1 MEVVGLRSP
10 DDVRFRFD
18 ACELDVL
25 VDGVRVRSPGVGR
38 CCPLRRR
45 PFVSRMIDNPSKEAV
60 LTYAMLI
67 YPKPGS
73 HEGLG
78 EDEAKALTAEYLAL
92 RDDSRCVGGAHL
104 QPGDMA
110 TTVRHGCAGNLITDG
125 PYADAK
131 EVLGGYYVL
140 EASDLDAALE
150 FAQRIPAVRL
160 GGAVE
165 VRPLVEIP
173 TETAH

>member
-1 MEVVGLRSP
+1 
-10 DDVRFRFD
+10 
-18 ACELDVL
+18 
-25 VDGVRVRSPGVGR
+25 
-38 CCPLRRR
+38 
-45 PFVSRMIDNPSKEAV
+45 
-60 LTYAMLI
+60 MLI

-73 HEGLG
+73 HDGLG
-78 EDEAKALTAEYLAL
+78 DEEAKALTAEYLAL

-104 QPGDMA
+104 QPGDTA
-110 TTVRHGCAGNLITDG
+110 TTIRHVGAETLITDG
-125 PYADAK
+125 PFADTK

-140 EASDLDAALE
+140 EASGVDAALE

-173 TETAH
+173 METGH

>member
-1 MEVVGLRSP
+1 M
-10 DDVRFRFD
+10 
-18 ACELDVL
+18 
-25 VDGVRVRSPGVGR
+25 
-38 CCPLRRR
+38 
-45 PFVSRMIDNPSKEAV
+45 K
-60 LTYAMLI
+60 YAMLI

-78 EDEAKALTAEYLAL
+78 EEEATALDAEYLAL

-110 TTVRHGCAGNLITDG
+110 TTVRGGGAENLITDG

-131 EVLGGYYVL
+131 EVLGGYYVF

-160 GGAVE
+160 DGAVE
-165 VRPLVEIP
+165 VRPLVDIP
-173 TETAH
+173 LETGH

>member
-1 MEVVGLRSP
+1 M
-10 DDVRFRFD
+10 
-18 ACELDVL
+18 
-25 VDGVRVRSPGVGR
+25 
-38 CCPLRRR
+38 
-45 PFVSRMIDNPSKEAV
+45 K
-60 LTYAMLI
+60 YAMLI

-78 EDEAKALTAEYLAL
+78 DEEAKALTGEYLEL
-92 RDDSRCVGGAHL
+92 RDDPRCLGGAHL
-104 QPGDMA
+104 QPGEMA
-110 TTVRHGCAGNLITDG
+110 TTVRYGGAEHLITDG
-125 PYADAK
+125 PFADAK

-140 EASDLDAALE
+140 DASDLDAALE

-173 TETAH
+173 VETAH

>member
-1 MEVVGLRSP
+1 M
-10 DDVRFRFD
+10 
-18 ACELDVL
+18 
-25 VDGVRVRSPGVGR
+25 
-38 CCPLRRR
+38 
-45 PFVSRMIDNPSKEAV
+45 K
-60 LTYAMLI
+60 YAMLI

-73 HEGLG
+73 HEELDA
-78 EDEAKALTAEYLAL
+78 EEAKALTAEYLAL

-104 QPGDMA
+104 QPGEMA
-110 TTVRHGCAGNLITDG
+110 TTVSYGGSENLITDG

-140 EASDLDAALE
+140 EAFDLDAALE

-165 VRPLVEIP
+165 VRPLVDIP
-173 TETAH
+173 MESGH